1 MKKLLTLLSIAV
13 CCITFLSA
21 CGSKDGKSPS
31 GSASAELKEGQS
43 LQAIIDRIDT
53 EVGISMPS
61 DVDDNV
67 LTDICYIPMDA
78 VEDYAGKIT
87 FVNVSSDNV
96 IAVKAKEGQID
107 TVKAGLTKRLE
118 DVQESFEQYLP
129 EQYEKAKKGQI
140 LIKGNYAFFLIIG
153 ESSETMDQDMEKAI
167 SIINEA
173 FQ

>member
-1 MKKLLTLLSIAV
+1 MKKLLTILSVAV
-13 CCITFLSA
+13 CCIAFFSA
-21 CGSKDGKSPS
+21 CGSKDSTAPS
-31 GSASAELKEGQS
+31 GSGSAELKEGQS

-53 EVGISMPS
+53 EVGIAMPS

-67 LTDICYIPMDA
+67 LTDICYVPMDA

-96 IAVKAKEGQID
+96 VAVKAKEGQVD
-107 TVKAGLTKRLE
+107 TVKAGLSKRLE
-118 DVQESFEQYLP
+118 DVQKSFEQYLP
-129 EQYEKAKKGQI
+129 EQYEKAKKGQV
-140 LIKGNYAFFLIIG
+140 LVKGNYVFFLILG
-153 ESSETMDQDMEKAI
+153 ESVETMDQDMEKAV

>member
-1 MKKLLTLLSIAV
+1 MKKLLTILSIAV

-78 VEDYAGKIT
+78 EDYAGKIT